1 MSTPLRASSLR
12 TTYRA
17 IACATVRAFA
27 KVKSS
32 AMTPR
37 QPSVPN
43 RIEVIAGEYTRC
55 ELFAKSRIG
64 LLEEVFPALLLE
76 PLHEFGDV
84 LGAVARADE
93 QRVGSLDDDQVAHAN
108 RGHEFRRA
116 PQIIAF
122 RIERVTLPGE
132 NILAVFLCQQLIDG
146 SPGADVAPAS
156 FAGDIIHA
164 RRAL

>member
-76 PLHEFGDV
+76 PLHEFGHV
-84 LGAVARADE
+84 LGTVAGANE
-93 QRVGSLDDDQVAHAN
+93 QRIGRLDDDEITYADGGDELFGAVKEVAGGVESVA
-108 RGHEFRRA
+108 GACEDIFA
-116 PQIIAF
+116 
-122 RIERVTLPGE
+122 E
-132 NILAVFLCQQLIDG
+132 FLCE
-146 SPGADVAPAS
+146 
-156 FAGDIIHA
+156 
-164 RRAL
+164 